1 MAFIGLAHCVIRT
14 KAGEGLRLGGAI
26 NLDITPQYGEGKNY
40 ADNKLETH
48 RKVFK
53 YADVKLETSR
63 IPIKAAVAMFGNEYI
78 EEEKRMV
85 SRTSD
90 KAQEVG
96 FGCYVDEDD
105 GTYSA
110 IWMPA
115 TTFSEPSSS
124 FKTNGENVEFQNP
137 SIDGTAKG
145 DRNNEWKEVKS
156 FETMDE
162 AETWLCKKAGIIK
175 TDEDN
180 QEEGA

>member
-1 MAFIGLAHCVIRT
+1 MAYIGLAHCVIRT
-14 KAGEGLRLGGAI
+14 KEGEGLRLGGAI
-26 NLDITPQYGEGKNY
+26 NVDITPQYGEGKNY
-40 ADNKLETH
+40 ADNKLETS

-63 IPIKAAVAMFGNEYI
+63 IPVKAAAAMFGNEYI
-78 EEEKRMV
+78 EADRRLV
-85 SRTSD
+85 SRTTD

-110 IWMPA
+110 IWLPE
-115 TTFSEPSSS
+115 TTFTEPSSS

-145 DRNNEWKEVKS
+145 NSDNEWKEVNS
-156 FETMDE
+156 FDTIEE
-162 AETWLCKKAGIIK
+162 VESWLCEKAGI
-175 TDEDN
+175 TEQNN